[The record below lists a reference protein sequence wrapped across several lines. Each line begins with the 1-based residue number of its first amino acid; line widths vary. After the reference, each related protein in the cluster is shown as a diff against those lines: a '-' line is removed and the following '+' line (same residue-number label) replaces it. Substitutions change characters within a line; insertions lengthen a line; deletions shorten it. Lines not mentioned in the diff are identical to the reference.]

1 MQYGNT
7 NNGRNIYKTYKM
19 KYNKILNIIRFEVT
33 QYLKSNTFLYCT
45 ILFPLFMGLLLYV
58 NHDRQKR
65 IPLLVQNTTDIPF
78 SLDSCKNIIPIVIDK
93 KMPLDEAFAKK
104 SNCHAILK
112 LSFVSDTQK
121 LNATI
126 YKKQK
131 FPLEF
136 YSTIR
141 ECVLKTYADYLHG
154 DSITIMMKDAENSF
168 LLNQVFY
175 TSNPDLENGNKSASN
190 NTNLTI
196 IAIMLIY
203 FIVFQFSNNIMKSI
217 SVEKQNKISE
227 ILLSSVKPK
236 TIIFGKIISGY
247 LLALIQ
253 MVVWG
258 MIICLIVNIFF
269 DMSEFNSI
277 NLQSV
282 NSGEIPIL
290 PINDMIMFLAVFL
303 ICVTGGYFMYAS
315 LYAIIGA
322 MANENTDTQKFSF
335 ILTMPLIITLIYV
348 MEYLQNC
355 NSTVVFLSYF
365 PITSP
370 IALMARMSSGI
381 SVIEILLSM
390 LILLFSM
397 YICIKLSSSL
407 YRNAIIADTEKITIK
422 TLIRWLRQ

>member
-1 MQYGNT
+1 
-7 NNGRNIYKTYKM
+7 M

>member
-1 MQYGNT
+1 M
-7 NNGRNIYKTYKM
+7 
-19 KYNKILNIIRFEVT
+19 
-33 QYLKSNTFLYCT
+33 
-45 ILFPLFMGLLLYV
+45 
-58 NHDRQKR
+58 
-65 IPLLVQNTTDIPF
+65 
-78 SLDSCKNIIPIVIDK
+78 
-93 KMPLDEAFAKK
+93 
-104 SNCHAILK
+104 
-112 LSFVSDTQK
+112 
-121 LNATI
+121 
-126 YKKQK
+126 
-131 FPLEF
+131 
-136 YSTIR
+136 
-141 ECVLKTYADYLHG
+141 LKTYADYQHG
-154 DSITIMMKDAENSF
+154 DSITIMMKDAEDSF
-168 LLNQVFY
+168 SLNQVFY
-175 TSNPDLENGNKSASN
+175 TTNSDLENGNKPASK

-253 MVVWG
+253 IVVWG

-269 DMSEFNSI
+269 DMSELNSI

-290 PINDMIMFLAVFL
+290 PANDMIMFLVVFL
-303 ICVTGGYFMYAS
+303 VCITGGYFMYAS
-315 LYAIIGA
+315 LFAIIGA

-335 ILTMPLIITLIYV
+335 ILTMPLIITFIYV

-355 NSTVVFLSYF
+355 NSVVVFLSYF

-370 IALMARMSSGI
+370 IALMARLSSGI
-381 SVIEILLSM
+381 SVIEILLSL

-397 YICIKLSSSL
+397 FVCIKLSSSL

-422 TLIRWLRQ
+422 TLIKWLRQ

>member
-1 MQYGNT
+1 
-7 NNGRNIYKTYKM
+7 M

-45 ILFPLFMGLLLYV
+45 ILFPLFVGLLFYV
-58 NHDRQKR
+58 NLNRQER
-65 IPLLVQNTTDIPF
+65 ISLLVQNTTEIPF
-78 SLDSCKNIIPIVIDK
+78 SLDSCKNIIPIAIEK
-93 KMPLDEAFAKK
+93 KMPLDEAFEINKN
-104 SNCHAILK
+104 SHAILK
-112 LSFVSDTQK
+112 LSFKSDSHK
-121 LNATI
+121 LDATI

-136 YSTIR
+136 YNTIR
-141 ECVLKTYADYLHG
+141 ECVLKSYADYLHG
-154 DSITIMMKDAENSF
+154 DSISIMMKDAEDNFS
-168 LLNQVFY
+168 LTQVFY
-175 TSNPDLENGNKSASN
+175 TPNPSPEEGNKSAN
-190 NTNLTI
+190 NNMNLTI
-196 IAIMLIY
+196 AAIMLIY
-203 FIVFQFSNNIMKSI
+203 FVVFQFSNNIMKSI

-253 MVVWG
+253 MLVWG
-258 MIICLIVNIFF
+258 IIIYMIVNIFF
-269 DMSEFNSI
+269 DLSDLNSI

-290 PINDMIMFLAVFL
+290 PANDMIMFLVVFL
-303 ICVTGGYFMYAS
+303 VCITGGYFMYAS
-315 LYAIIGA
+315 LFAIIGA

-335 ILTMPLIITLIYV
+335 ILTMPLIITFIYV

-355 NSTVVFLSYF
+355 NSVVAFLSYF

-370 IALMARMSSGI
+370 IALMARLSSGI
-381 SVIEILLSM
+381 SVIEIFLSL

-397 YICIKLSSSL
+397 FVCIKLSSSL

-422 TLIRWLRQ
+422 TLIKWLRQ